1 MSGPLGSSQWMYNS
15 GSEYEINQS
24 LRFDDASTE
33 YLKKT
38 DTQATAAGRKN
49 FSVSFWAKYDYFTS
63 GSAAMFRSESTQI
76 TLESGRKMTV
86 ALPSSVQPRYAPLIR
101 DPGAWYHMLFVIDT
115 TQGTAANRVKFY
127 LNGDLILSENS
138 STPSQDSNVIESS
151 GTQYIGS
158 NFTPGGAIMKGY
170 LAEYHF
176 LDTISASPSDF
187 GETGDYGEWKPV
199 KYSGSYGTN
208 GFYLD
213 FADSSALGNDVSGN
227 DNDWTP
233 VNLSASDQVLD
244 SPSNNFCVINELDVQ
259 TVDKLKEGNLYANSG
274 PARCRGTMAVSSGK
288 WYYEMLM
295 VYQHHGTAGCGIR
308 GVGGEKIS
316 VDSGNDYVY
325 INHPNNSGVSI
336 NVGGSTTGDLSNGVV
351 SGGSGDASPGSII
364 GVMWDMDAETITF
377 KSNNSA
383 LASALTDVDF
393 SGISNKETIAP
404 YFLINGGRTAVVN
417 FGQDSSFAGL
427 KTAQGNQDSN
437 DIGDFYYTPPSDYLA
452 ICTKNLPAP
461 AVTPSEHFETV
472 IYTGNGGTQSISSLE
487 FQPDFTW
494 IKSRSIIDSNHLF
507 DSVRGAGQR
516 LRSDSTG
523 QQNYNETVYLT
534 SFDSAGFSLGGDD
547 GVNKNTATYVAWN
560 WKANG
565 GASSVG
571 SNTNGSI
578 NTTDTSANSDA
589 GYSISTYT
597 GNATSGAT
605 IGHGLSKAPEVI
617 IVSVLSQDGGHNMY
631 HTAWGSAAKT
641 APLQSYEPSYTNAN
655 IWNSTAPGASVF
667 TIGNNSVVNTNNATY
682 VAHCW
687 HSVDGFSKFGFYEGD
702 GDNNGPFIY
711 CGFRP
716 SFIMLKN
723 GDAYQHYTMYD
734 TKRSTSN
741 LVNTAVYAD
750 VTEAESSAAE
760 HNIDILSNGFKVR
773 NNAAQNNT
781 NNNHYMF
788 MAFAETP
795 FKYSSAR

>member
-1 MSGPLGSSQWMYNS
+1 
-15 GSEYEINQS
+15 
-24 LRFDDASTE
+24 
-33 YLKKT
+33 
-38 DTQATAAGRKN
+38 
-49 FSVSFWAKYDYFTS
+49 
-63 GSAAMFRSESTQI
+63 
-76 TLESGRKMTV
+76 MTV

-187 GETGDYGEWKPV
+187 GETGDYGEWKP
-199 KYSGSYGTN
+199 KEYTGSHGTN
-208 GFYLD
+208 GFHLD
-213 FADSSALGNDVSGN
+213 FANSSALGNDVSGN

-288 WYYEMLM
+288 WYYELLL
-295 VYQHHGTAGCGIR
+295 VYQHHGTADVGIR
-308 GVGGEKIS
+308 GVHNHKID
-316 VDSGNDYVY
+316 VDDGNDFVRMQ
-325 INHPNNSGVSI
+325 HPYNSGISI
-336 NVGGSTTGDLSNGVV
+336 NVGGSVTGDLNNGVV
-351 SGGSGDASPGSII
+351 IGGSGDAQPGSII

-383 LASALTDVDF
+383 LASALTDIDF
-393 SGISNKETIAP
+393 SGVSNMETVAP
-404 YFLINGGRTAVVN
+404 HFVINGGRSTVAN

-494 IKSRSIIDSNHLF
+494 IKSRSIVDSNHLF

-617 IVSVLSQDGGHNMY
+617 IVSVLSQAGGHNMY

-641 APLQSYEPSYTNAN
+641 APLQSYEPPYTNAN

-667 TIGNNSVVNTNNATY
+667 TIGNNSVMNTNNATY

>member
-1 MSGPLGSSQWMYNS
+1 MSGPFGSSQWMYAS
-15 GSEYEINQS
+15 GDFEINQS

-63 GSAAMFRSESTQI
+63 GSCALFRSESTQI

-151 GTQYIGS
+151 GTQYIGT

-187 GETGDYGEWKPV
+187 GETGDYGEWKP
-199 KYSGSYGTN
+199 KEYTGSHGTN
-208 GFYLD
+208 GFHLD
-213 FADSSALGNDVSGN
+213 FANSSGLGNDVSGN

-274 PARCRGTMAVSSGK
+274 PAKCRGTMAVSSGK

-308 GVGGEKIS
+308 GVHNQKID
-316 VDSGNDYVY
+316 VDDGNDYVY
-325 INHPNNSGVSI
+325 MNHPYNSGISI
-336 NVGGSTTGDLSNGVV
+336 NTGGSQTGDLSNGVV
-351 SGGSGDASPGSII
+351 SGGSGDSAPGSII

-393 SGISNKETIAP
+393 SGISNNETVAP
-404 YFLINGGRTAVVN
+404 YFLINGGRNAVVN

-437 DIGDFYYTPPSDYLA
+437 DIGDFYYAPPSGYLA

-472 IYTGNGGTQSISSLE
+472 IYTGNGSSQSISSLE

-494 IKSRSIIDSNHLF
+494 IKSRSIVDSNHLF
-507 DSVRGAGQR
+507 DSIRGVGQR
-516 LRSDSTG
+516 LRSDAAA
-523 QQNYNETVYLT
+523 QQNYNETAYLT
-534 SFDSAGFSLGGDD
+534 AFNSDGFAVGGDD

-560 WKANG
+560 WKAG
-565 GASSVG
+565 GNAASVG
-571 SNTNGSI
+571 SNTDGSI
-578 NTTDTSANSDA
+578 NTTDTSANVDA
-589 GYSISTYT
+589 GYSLNTYT

-605 IGHGLSKAPEVI
+605 IGHGLSKAPEMI
-617 IVSVLSQDGGHNMY
+617 IVFSKGQDGGHNIY
-631 HTAWGSAAKT
+631 HTAWGSAVKT
-641 APLQSYEPSYTNAN
+641 APINSYAPAYDSAG

-667 TIGNNSVVNTNNATY
+667 TIGNNGVVNTDNGTY
-682 VAHCW
+682 LAMCW
-687 HSVDGFSKFGFYEGD
+687 HSVDGYSKFGFYEGD

>member
-1 MSGPLGSSQWMYNS
+1 NIMSGPLGSSQWMYNS

-274 PARCRGTMAVSSGK
+274 PARC
-288 WYYEMLM
+288 
-295 VYQHHGTAGCGIR
+295 
-308 GVGGEKIS
+308 
-316 VDSGNDYVY
+316 
-325 INHPNNSGVSI
+325 
-336 NVGGSTTGDLSNGVV
+336 
-351 SGGSGDASPGSII
+351 
-364 GVMWDMDAETITF
+364 
-377 KSNNSA
+377 
-383 LASALTDVDF
+383 
-393 SGISNKETIAP
+393 
-404 YFLINGGRTAVVN
+404 
-417 FGQDSSFAGL
+417 
-427 KTAQGNQDSN
+427 
-437 DIGDFYYTPPSDYLA
+437 
-452 ICTKNLPAP
+452 
-461 AVTPSEHFETV
+461 
-472 IYTGNGGTQSISSLE
+472 
-487 FQPDFTW
+487 
-494 IKSRSIIDSNHLF
+494 
-507 DSVRGAGQR
+507 
-516 LRSDSTG
+516 
-523 QQNYNETVYLT
+523 
-534 SFDSAGFSLGGDD
+534 
-547 GVNKNTATYVAWN
+547 
-560 WKANG
+560 
-565 GASSVG
+565 
-571 SNTNGSI
+571 
-578 NTTDTSANSDA
+578 
-589 GYSISTYT
+589 
-597 GNATSGAT
+597 
-605 IGHGLSKAPEVI
+605 
-617 IVSVLSQDGGHNMY
+617 
-631 HTAWGSAAKT
+631 
-641 APLQSYEPSYTNAN
+641 
-655 IWNSTAPGASVF
+655 
-667 TIGNNSVVNTNNATY
+667 
-682 VAHCW
+682 
-687 HSVDGFSKFGFYEGD
+687 
-702 GDNNGPFIY
+702 
-711 CGFRP
+711 
-716 SFIMLKN
+716 
-723 GDAYQHYTMYD
+723 
-734 TKRSTSN
+734 
-741 LVNTAVYAD
+741 
-750 VTEAESSAAE
+750 
-760 HNIDILSNGFKVR
+760 
-773 NNAAQNNT
+773 
-781 NNNHYMF
+781 
-788 MAFAETP
+788 
-795 FKYSSAR
+795 

>member
-308 GVGGEKIS
+308 GVHNQKID
-316 VDSGNDYVY
+316 VDDGNDYVY

-336 NVGGSTTGDLSNGVV
+336 NVGGSTTSDLSNGVV

-760 HNIDILSNGFKVR
+760 HNIDILSNGFKIR
-773 NNAAQNNT
+773 NNGAQNNT